1 MGIHL
6 KNRAPAG
13 YIVPMA
19 RRSRRTDWEGI
30 IRACGALVLLLVGF
44 GGFKSGA
51 SGIILIF
58 SLVVGLVSVVG
69 VFWLFMVLLRGLS
82 KPANPT
88 IQKSYSILPDGLP
101 EGRNHPNI
109 SDALDALDWFQFEQL
124 VARLFEAKACTV
136 QPRGGAKA
144 DGGIDLVVEWG
155 ATKAAVQCKHWS
167 KWKCGPAVVR
177 ELIGSM
183 IHEGFSQGF
192 LVCRT
197 ATDAAQDLARQHGI
211 RVIDRDGVIQRI
223 NEASAHAD
231 SAINAALFFP
241 EKLCPKCGNKMV
253 LRTAT
258 KGREAG
264 NQFWGCATFPR
275 CRQKLWA

>member
-1 MGIHL
+1 ME
-6 KNRAPAG
+6 
-13 YIVPMA
+13 
-19 RRSRRTDWEGI
+19 RRSRGTDWEGI

-44 GGFKSGA
+44 GGIKSGA
-51 SGIILIF
+51 SGIVLMIF
-58 SLVVGLVSVVG
+58 FVIGSVFVVGAI
-69 VFWLFMVLLRGLS
+69 WLFTVLLRGLS
-82 KPANPT
+82 KPVIST

-101 EGRNHPNI
+101 KGGSRPNV

-155 ATKAAVQCKHWS
+155 ATKAAVQCKHWG

-183 IHEGFSQGF
+183 THEGFSQGL

-197 ATDAAQDLARQHGI
+197 ATDEAQNLARQHRI
-211 RVIDRDGVIQRI
+211 RIVDREGVIERI
-223 NEASAHAD
+223 QEAITHGD
-231 SAINAALFFP
+231 SAVNAALYFP
-241 EKLCPKCGNKMV
+241 EKLCPKCGERMV

-258 KGREAG
+258 KGSEAG
-264 NQFWGCATFPR
+264 NHFWGCATFPR
-275 CRQKLWA
+275 CRQKLKI